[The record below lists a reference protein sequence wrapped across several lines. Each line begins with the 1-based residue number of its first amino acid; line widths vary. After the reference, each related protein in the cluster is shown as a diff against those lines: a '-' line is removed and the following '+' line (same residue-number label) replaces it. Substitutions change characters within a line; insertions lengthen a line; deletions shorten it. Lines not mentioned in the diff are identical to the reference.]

1 MTMLRSGK
9 LAGAANDNFLAM
21 SDAPA
26 RSEPHQVPTLPSRD
40 TLSGSRTLRL
50 VVIASFSG
58 LVLVGLSSAFLVG
71 LAMVGV
77 LAVGLA
83 GLDLIRRHVVRAGVP
98 TM

>member
-9 LAGAANDNFLAM
+9 PAAAANDNFSLR
-21 SDAPA
+21 DAPA
-26 RSEPHQVPTLPSRD
+26 RSESHGFPTLRSHAAL
-40 TLSGSRTLRL
+40 TGSKTFRL
-50 VVIASFSG
+50 VLIASFSG
-58 LVLVGLSSAFLVG
+58 LVLVGLSGAFLVG